1 MYQEIYKNI
10 NCLFY
15 NFQAIITASSLPIS
29 IIIVGIGDAE
39 FDAMEELD
47 ADKGGLTINGVKAA
61 RDIVQFVP
69 FNNYRNLDPNIANIQ
84 LAKDVLAEVPKQ
96 FMDYMKIN
104 GIIPKKKPSESAT
117 PEIEN
122 LKI

>member
-1 MYQEIYKNI
+1 M
-10 NCLFY
+10 
-15 NFQAIITASSLPIS
+15 PVS
-29 IIIVGIGDAE
+29 IIIVGIGNAE

-47 ADKGGLTINGVKAA
+47 ADKGGLKINGVRAS
-61 RDIVQFVP
+61 RDIVQFVA
-69 FNNYRNLDPNIANIQ
+69 FNSYHDLDPSVANLQ

-104 GIIPKKKPSESAT
+104 GIVPKKRASQTST

-122 LKI
+122 LKIQ

>member
-1 MYQEIYKNI
+1 
-10 NCLFY
+10 
-15 NFQAIITASSLPIS
+15 
-29 IIIVGIGDAE
+29 VGIGNAE

-47 ADKGGLTINGVKAA
+47 ADKGGLQINGSRVA
-61 RDIVQFVP
+61 RDVVQFVA
-69 FNNYRNLDPNIANIQ
+69 FNSYQKLDPSVANLH

-104 GIIPKKKPSESAT
+104 GFVPKKRASQTNT

-122 LKI
+122 LKIE

>member
-1 MYQEIYKNI
+1 M
-10 NCLFY
+10 
-15 NFQAIITASSLPIS
+15 
-29 IIIVGIGDAE
+29 GIGNAE

-47 ADKGGLTINGVKAA
+47 ADKGGLKINGVKAA

-69 FNNYRNLDPNIANIQ
+69 FNSYNNFDPSVANLH

-104 GIIPKKKPSESAT
+104 GIVPKKMASETST

-122 LKI
+122 LKIQ

>member
-1 MYQEIYKNI
+1 MG
-10 NCLFY
+10 
-15 NFQAIITASSLPIS
+15 
-29 IIIVGIGDAE
+29 VGNAE

-47 ADKGGLTINGVKAA
+47 ADKGGLKIDGVKAA
-61 RDIVQFVP
+61 RDIVQFVA
-69 FNNYRNLDPNIANIQ
+69 FNSYRNIDPSIANLQ

-104 GIIPKKKPSESAT
+104 GIVPKKRESQSNT

-122 LKI
+122 LKIQ